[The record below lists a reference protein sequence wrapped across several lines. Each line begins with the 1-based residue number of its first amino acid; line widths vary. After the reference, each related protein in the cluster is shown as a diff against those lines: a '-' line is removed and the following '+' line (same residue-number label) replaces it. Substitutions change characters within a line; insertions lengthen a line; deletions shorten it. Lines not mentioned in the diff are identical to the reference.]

1 MRGASKKVCGSAF
14 VSFRTRKRFS
24 FSVSLRLRKV
34 AILRL
39 CEVGLL
45 GSQVSARVGAV
56 FSSGLQDLQ
65 IALCVKSI
73 AVW

>member
-14 VSFRTRKRFS
+14 VSFRTRKRSS

-45 GSQVSARVGAV
+45 GSQVSAGRGAA
-56 FSSGLQDLQ
+56 FPSELQFMQ

>member
-1 MRGASKKVCGSAF
+1 MRGTSKKVCGSAF

-45 GSQVSARVGAV
+45 GSQVSTGRGAV
-56 FSSGLQDLQ
+56 FPSGLQFMQ
-65 IALCVKSI
+65 NALCLKSI
-73 AVW
+73 AA